1 MDCTGLFLAE
11 LDFAV
16 LYWSSLDGTGL
27 LQLVDCTRLY
37 WTVMDCTLMYSVL
50 AVLGSPGGPGDP
62 GGKSFPVDLSGQGGL
77 GD

>member
-1 MDCTGLFLAE
+1 M
-11 LDFAV
+11 
-16 LYWSSLDGTGL
+16 SSLDGTGL

-37 WTVMDCTLMYSVL
+37 WTVMGCTLMYSVL

-62 GGKSFPVDLSGQGGL
+62 GDPGGKSVPVDSSGQGGW

>member
-1 MDCTGLFLAE
+1 MRC
-11 LDFAV
+11 
-16 LYWSSLDGTGL
+16 GTGL
-27 LQLVDCTRLY
+27 
-37 WTVMDCTLMYSVL
+37 YSAVPGL